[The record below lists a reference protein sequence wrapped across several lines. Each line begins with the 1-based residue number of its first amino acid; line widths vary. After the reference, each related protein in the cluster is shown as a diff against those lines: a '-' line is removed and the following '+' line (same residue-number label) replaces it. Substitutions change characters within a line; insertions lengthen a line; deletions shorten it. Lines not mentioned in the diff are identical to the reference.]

1 MWPATSNLGEAALL
15 IGSYE
20 RWSGLG
26 LADLTIDDGDT
37 FRVEAELPRPR
48 GQKVHRVAPPGSL
61 VATA

>member
-1 MWPATSNLGEAALL
+1 VAHPPRVL

-26 LADLTIDDGDT
+26 LADLTIYDGDT
-37 FRVEAELPRPR
+37 FRVEAELPRPG